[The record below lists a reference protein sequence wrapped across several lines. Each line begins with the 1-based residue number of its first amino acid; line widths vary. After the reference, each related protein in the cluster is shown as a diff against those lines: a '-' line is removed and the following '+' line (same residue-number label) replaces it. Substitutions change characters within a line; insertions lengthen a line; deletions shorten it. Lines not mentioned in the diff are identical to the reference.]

1 MSKSQILRF
10 GLCSIIDKT
19 PHDIIYFNSFF
30 SFLFTGHILLF
41 LKFLK
46 FKNNPIIIAAR
57 GEFSQGALSIKPV
70 KKYIYIKLFKLF
82 QICKKVLW
90 HASSEFEKDDILKS
104 KFGNDNNIFIAQN
117 LTNSNVEKNYFKNK
131 IENTNCLQI
140 VFIARISRVKNL
152 DFLLKVLKKTK
163 SKIYLDIY
171 GPKEDISYYEYCLD
185 LVDELP
191 LNVKVK
197 FKGTLPSDKVKNTF
211 KKYDLFVF
219 PTKGENF
226 GHVIIESLSSGTCV
240 LISDKTPWKES
251 ESIKV
256 LKLCNK
262 DFWVLEIEK
271 WAKFSNK
278 DLVKKRKAAN
288 VYSDKFLNN
297 PKSFNQN
304 LELFNSVLNK

>member
-1 MSKSQILRF
+1 M
-10 GLCSIIDKT
+10 
-19 PHDIIYFNSFF
+19 
-30 SFLFTGHILLF
+30 FTNCF
-41 LKFLK
+41 YC
-46 FKNNPIIIAAR
+46 KNI
-57 GEFSQGALSIKPV
+57 
-70 KKYIYIKLFKLF
+70 
-82 QICKKVLW
+82 
-90 HASSEFEKDDILKS
+90 KS
-104 KFGNDNNIFIAQN
+104 KNF
-117 LTNSNVEKNYFKNK
+117 
-131 IENTNCLQI
+131 
-140 VFIARISRVKNL
+140 

-163 SKIYLDIY
+163 SKICLDIY
-171 GPKEDISYYEYCLD
+171 GPKEDIIYYEYCLD
-185 LVDELP
+185 LVNELP

-251 ESIKV
+251 ESIKA

-278 DLVKKRKAAN
+278 DLVKKRKAAI